1 MRRKTLLLFLAAVV
15 ALATVPACFAVELK
29 FSAQALERTLRA
41 QLFSAENGRYYL
53 KGNAKSGCYAYA
65 EAPSVSFTADRVV
78 VHVHTSA
85 RLGTSVHG
93 SCLGVGLAPN
103 ADVSLVPDAEGE
115 TIGFRDARIEHL
127 STSRELTFILM
138 PFLSRQ
144 VPSSLK
150 INAATLIREALSK
163 SAESTG
169 YTMQLDHLKI
179 HSMQVEGDRLVIDVD
194 GDMSV
199 N

>member
-1 MRRKTLLLFLAAVV
+1 MRRILFALTLF
-15 ALATVPACFAVELK
+15 ALAPSCFAIELK
-29 FSAQALERTLRA
+29 FSAQALERTLRT
-41 QLFSAENGRYYL
+41 QLFNGENGRYYL
-53 KGNAKSGCYAYA
+53 KGNPRSGCYAYA
-65 EAPSVSFTADRVV
+65 EAPSVSFAADRIV

-93 SCLGVGLAPN
+93 SCIGVGLAPN

-115 TIGFRDARIEHL
+115 SIGFRDARIEHL

-138 PFLSRQ
+138 PFLSRK

-169 YTMQLDHLKI
+169 YAIALDNLKI
-179 HSMQVEGDRLVIDVD
+179 HSMHVENSELVIDVD
-194 GDMSV
+194 GDLSV
-199 N
+199 H